1 MSTNI
6 LIIAVLSVFSL
17 FLEGAEAAL
26 LSSNPIK
33 LRQMATKGDSRAQL
47 VERMKKNTRRL
58 LGTLLLGQK
67 FCDVAT
73 ASFATVAA
81 TAKYGS
87 IGIGIATG
95 VMTLFT
101 LVFMNLIPKSL
112 AASHPERWAVFVA
125 RPVHA
130 LTVVLGP
137 LVNLIDRFVELFVK
151 NPHAEVAVS
160 EEEIR
165 TMTTM
170 GVSAGAVEHGEKE
183 LIDRVFRLNDI
194 TANDVMTPR
203 EIMVNLDARK
213 PLGDALAVMNSHKY
227 SRYPVFDGS
236 PDTIIGIVHIKD
248 VLAHAADQETL
259 ARLTVRD
266 VMSPPVFVQESMLI
280 DDLFREMKKQRVHMA
295 ILVSADK
302 SLVGLVTLED
312 LLEELVGEISDESD
326 IDEHVIKR
334 LDKHTVLAHGDTDIP
349 DINRFFNTRIEP
361 GVERTVG
368 RLVRRKAG
376 KVPKQGQPV
385 LIDEGL
391 MAVVEQVSR
400 GRILK
405 VKLIK
410 SVNGAQQKPS

>member
-1 MSTNI
+1 MGTNI
-6 LIIAVLSVFSL
+6 LIIAVLSLFSV

-26 LSSNPIK
+26 LSSNPVK
-33 LRQMATKGDSRAQL
+33 LRQLASKGDARAAL

-81 TAKYGS
+81 TAQYGS

-112 AASHPERWAVFVA
+112 TASNPERWALVVA
-125 RPVHA
+125 RPVHV
-130 LTVVLGP
+130 LTFVLGP
-137 LVNLIDRFVELFVK
+137 LVNQIDRFVELFVK

-170 GVSAGAVEHGEKE
+170 GVSTGAVEHGEKE
-183 LIDRVFRLNDI
+183 LIERVFRLNDI
-194 TANDVMTPR
+194 TANDVMTPK

-213 PLGDALAVMNSHKY
+213 PLSDALAVMNSHKY
-227 SRYPVFDGS
+227 SRYPVYDS
-236 PDTIIGIVHIKD
+236 ATDAIVGIVHIKD
-248 VLAHAADQETL
+248 VLAHATQPESLT
-259 ARLTVRD
+259 RLTVRD
-266 VMSPPVFVQESMLI
+266 VMSAPIFVQDTMLI
-280 DDLFREMKKQRVHMA
+280 DDLFKELKRQRVHMA
-295 ILVSADK
+295 ILVAADK

-326 IDEHVIKR
+326 VDEYVIKR
-334 LDKHTVLAHGDTDIP
+334 IDKHTLLVHGDTDIP

-361 GVERTVG
+361 GEERTIG
-368 RLVRRKAG
+368 RLVRRKVG
-376 KVPKQGQPV
+376 RVPKQGQPV
-385 LIDEGL
+385 LISDGL
-391 MAVVEQVSR
+391 MAVVEQINR
-400 GRILK
+400 GRILR

-410 SVNGAQQKPS
+410 GANETHQKPS